1 MENTVYAFPDIIAG
15 ASKFY
20 SYTEKLSLIQSPEMR
35 HWRSVFVILVVIIIT
50 IIITTTAGIII
61 II

>member
-35 HWRSVFVILVVIIIT
+35 HWRSVFVILVIIIT